1 MKAEMKWK
9 GETRKAEI
17 QNGGRQRYHGFSRRF
32 VARQRGRGLIH
43 YVATA
48 LTLEGGFSSVAHT
61 KTRLFCSV
69 PRSGK
74 QWYCYGQQQQ
84 QCRPPTTED
93 TTIASKRKVR
103 FIVYIYIYI
112 YISICKIVQLDESCF
127 SLSRVT
133 REKERKEKYRAAS
146 KTKSY
151 FIDRRN
157 VSSGAYL
164 VSNISVSV
172 CLELCN
178 ELRPLPS
185 GKSQIA
191 RDISVRGEEKGNCR
205 KSWEGR
211 SLGSFVTAWSA

>member
-103 FIVYIYIYI
+103 FIVYIYIY
-112 YISICKIVQLDESCF
+112 YRFAKSYNWTNPVFHYRAWRVKRKGKKSIAPRVKPNPTLSIVAM
-127 SLSRVT
+127 
-133 REKERKEKYRAAS
+133 YRAARIS
-146 KTKSY
+146 SL
-151 FIDRRN
+151 ISPSPS
-157 VSSGAYL
+157 VSSCAT
-164 VSNISVSV
+164 NSVLFLRV
-172 CLELCN
+172 NRKLRVIYRLEA
-178 ELRPLPS
+178 
-185 GKSQIA
+185 KK
-191 RDISVRGEEKGNCR
+191 KGIV
-205 KSWEGR
+205 GR
-211 SLGSFVTAWSA
+211 VERAEA

>member
-1 MKAEMKWK
+1 MKAAFQASR
-9 GETRKAEI
+9 TQRRASSVPSLVRANSDI
-17 QNGGRQRYHGFSRRF
+17 ATVNNNNNVVRQRRR
-32 VARQRGRGLIH
+32 
-43 YVATA
+43 T
-48 LTLEGGFSSVAHT
+48 
-61 KTRLFCSV
+61 
-69 PRSGK
+69 
-74 QWYCYGQQQQ
+74 
-84 QCRPPTTED
+84 

-205 KSWEGR
+205 KS
-211 SLGSFVTAWSA
+211 